1 MDFHV
6 FGSFFICLLSF
17 ALFQYSLVRAIIDIP
32 ISIRNH
38 ILIIAIIVF
47 SCRQKWWWWEKEK
60 KKNTC
65 FTPGEKYKC
74 KKVTKRNNKIC
85 TPTLKYGEWKN
96 SIIKQKQM
104 TFLQAFIHVLLHSC
118 ILFIHPESC
127 VTKAFVTIIIAE
139 SVCNR
144 AKCLSKQNW
153 KIGYFFTKLFLLCV
167 RSYEVWLTFFSRKYE
182 IACCVTDDINSSLW
196 KIWDVHN
203 QKRRNMF

>member
-47 SCRQKWWWWEKEK
+47 SCRQKWWWWEKKK

-74 KKVTKRNNKIC
+74 KKSCKKTI
-85 TPTLKYGEWKN
+85 KYAHLHSGMESEKN

-153 KIGYFFTKLFLLCV
+153 KIGYFFTK
-167 RSYEVWLTFFSRKYE
+167 
-182 IACCVTDDINSSLW
+182 
-196 KIWDVHN
+196 
-203 QKRRNMF
+203 